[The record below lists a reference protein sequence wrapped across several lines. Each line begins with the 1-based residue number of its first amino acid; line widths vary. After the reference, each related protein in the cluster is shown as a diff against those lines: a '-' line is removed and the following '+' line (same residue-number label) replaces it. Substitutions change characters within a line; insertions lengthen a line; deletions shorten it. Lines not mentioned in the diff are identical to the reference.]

1 MHFTWHSP
9 ERGTRLAV
17 LVAKKREKNKDTF
30 FVVVIVFISLPFLH
44 SSITAL
50 FLIDTRCHHTPLLS
64 RLYIPHFSLCTPLF
78 NSIPVEN
85 HHMLPYRVSS
95 LDEQQV
101 DVACYKLGTTVPP
114 ANAVQALCS
123 CPPPPYEKVTKNQPS
138 GMLTRIW
145 SGYVW
150 NRKQDDSGK
159 ENDNNIGVFDKKLV
173 EQALTLINIA
183 TEMDQSG
190 NHKMAADLYLMGLDR
205 ILYAIP
211 GK

>member
-1 MHFTWHSP
+1 M
-9 ERGTRLAV
+9 
-17 LVAKKREKNKDTF
+17 
-30 FVVVIVFISLPFLH
+30 
-44 SSITAL
+44 
-50 FLIDTRCHHTPLLS
+50 
-64 RLYIPHFSLCTPLF
+64 
-78 NSIPVEN
+78 
-85 HHMLPYRVSS
+85 
-95 LDEQQV
+95 
-101 DVACYKLGTTVPP
+101 ACYKLGTTVSP

>member
-1 MHFTWHSP
+1 
-9 ERGTRLAV
+9 
-17 LVAKKREKNKDTF
+17 
-30 FVVVIVFISLPFLH
+30 
-44 SSITAL
+44 
-50 FLIDTRCHHTPLLS
+50 
-64 RLYIPHFSLCTPLF
+64 
-78 NSIPVEN
+78 
-85 HHMLPYRVSS
+85 
-95 LDEQQV
+95 
-101 DVACYKLGTTVPP
+101 
-114 ANAVQALCS
+114 
-123 CPPPPYEKVTKNQPS
+123 
-138 GMLTRIW
+138 MLTRIW

-211 GK
+211 GKWMQQQSNLMYAGGKPACDEPYK